1 MFDVPDGR
9 PEIPEDTHSIFSI
22 IMSAPA
28 SAHSPNSPV
37 HDSHGHSSHGHDGEF
52 SHPMPIWMLLS
63 VFVAL
68 LALTVLTVYQS
79 TFALGNIEVWLSLAI
94 ATVKAGLVIAF
105 FMHLLWD
112 KPLNVII
119 ILSSL
124 VFVALFL
131 GFTMMDAQGYREH
144 LIMNS
149 TLDESQPASIEVPA
163 SK

>member
-1 MFDVPDGR
+1 MTAPTV
-9 PEIPEDTHSIFSI
+9 EHSQD
-22 IMSAPA
+22 AA
-28 SAHSPNSPV
+28 G
-37 HDSHGHSSHGHDGEF
+37 HGHGHDGEF
-52 SHPMPIWMLLS
+52 SHPMPIWMLLT

-68 LALTVLTVYQS
+68 LALTILTVFQS
-79 TFALGNIEVWLSLAI
+79 TFNLGNIEVWLSLSI
-94 ATVKAGLVIAF
+94 ATIKAGLVIAF

-124 VFVALFL
+124 VFVSLFL
-131 GFTMMDAQGYREH
+131 GFTMMDAQGYREN

-149 TLDESQPASIEVPA
+149 TLDDSQPAAAEVPI

>member
-1 MFDVPDGR
+1 
-9 PEIPEDTHSIFSI
+9 
-22 IMSAPA
+22 MSAPTA
-28 SAHSPNSPV
+28 GLSN
-37 HDSHGHSSHGHDGEF
+37 DSHNLGHGNATEHGHDGEF

-63 VFVAL
+63 VFFAL

-79 TFALGNIEVWLSLAI
+79 TFSLGNIEVWLSLSI

-112 KPLNVII
+112 KPLNAII

-131 GFTMMDAQGYREH
+131 GFTMMDAQGYREN
-144 LIMNS
+144 LIMNP
-149 TLDESQPASIEVPA
+149 TLEDSQPAAVEVA
-163 SK
+163 KSK

>member
-1 MFDVPDGR
+1 
-9 PEIPEDTHSIFSI
+9 
-22 IMSAPA
+22 MSAPTQE
-28 SAHSPNSPV
+28 HS
-37 HDSHGHSSHGHDGEF
+37 HDALGHGHGHGHDGEF
-52 SHPMPIWMLLS
+52 SHPMPIWMLLT

-79 TFALGNIEVWLSLAI
+79 TFSLGNIEVWLSLTI

-112 KPLNVII
+112 KPLNAII

-131 GFTMMDAQGYREH
+131 GFTMMDAQGYREN
-144 LIMNS
+144 LIMKP
-149 TLDESQPASIEVPA
+149 TLDDSQPAAMDVPV

>member
-1 MFDVPDGR
+1 
-9 PEIPEDTHSIFSI
+9 
-22 IMSAPA
+22 MSASTA
-28 SAHSPNSPV
+28 EHAHKSN
-37 HDSHGHSSHGHDGEF
+37 GHGHDGEF
-52 SHPMPIWMLLS
+52 SHPMPVWMLLS
-63 VFVAL
+63 VFFAL

-79 TFALGNIEVWLSLAI
+79 TFSLGNMEIWLSLSI

-112 KPLNVII
+112 KPLNAII

-131 GFTMMDAQGYREH
+131 GFTMMDAQGYREN
-144 LIMNS
+144 LIMNP
-149 TLDESQPASIEVPA
+149 TLEDSQPAAMEVPT